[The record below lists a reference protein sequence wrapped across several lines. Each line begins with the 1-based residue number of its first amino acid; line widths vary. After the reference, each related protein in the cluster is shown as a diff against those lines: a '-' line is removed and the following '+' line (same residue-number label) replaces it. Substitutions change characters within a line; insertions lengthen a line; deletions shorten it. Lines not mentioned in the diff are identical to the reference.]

1 MSQRVGDRYLA
12 KKSSVNI
19 YSDDPCKGDS
29 NDDMCLNELAK
40 QRRTPSPDNVKKI
53 RLKIG
58 LGVTLSK
65 ENGSIWLYNR
75 SMLPIF
81 VNSPTLSE
89 NWHCVCKILPGY
101 CLKAFDSERAQT
113 LKYPSHF
120 PGAQLG
126 PKDPYGM
133 QISFGKGWGD
143 KYKRQDVTNCP
154 CWFEVLLPTQ
164 R

>member
-1 MSQRVGDRYLA
+1 MENQSRKVTLQSATAPYRQTMY
-12 KKSSVNI
+12 NT
-19 YSDDPCKGDS
+19 C
-29 NDDMCLNELAK
+29 
-40 QRRTPSPDNVKKI
+40 
-53 RLKIG
+53 
-58 LGVTLSK
+58 VTLSK